1 MFFLSGPGI
10 IQTQNITNMCQA
22 YRTLCQNGRC
32 IPMPSIGY
40 RCECN
45 MGFKLND
52 RGECFGKSVPPAS
65 HQEAAEKGGRW
76 FMSFTFVPQMPM
88 SVREARVL
96 TETV

>member
-1 MFFLSGPGI
+1 
-10 IQTQNITNMCQA
+10 
-22 YRTLCQNGRC
+22 
-32 IPMPSIGY
+32 
-40 RCECN
+40 